1 MVLMVQQ
8 TAAHRLSPHMCFLG
22 RSDAV
27 SPVASS
33 SPCLLLVTETYL
45 RLYAPS
51 SIIASTRAPLHKI
64 SFPGRIAWALPVTY
78 TSQDADEVAESGLV
92 VLAYDGTVHL
102 FSLPSLDIIG
112 TANIDDIVR
121 FPLFKKK
128 EQEEGS
134 LAHLKLFEGD
144 GEGNFYVCGQNGE
157 LVHFN
162 CFDSIEALT
171 PVGSPASMTLYDWD
185 LAHAAHAASQLTQ
198 TGAIN
203 ANVSITE
210 GM

>member
-1 MVLMVQQ
+1 MVWRISVD
-8 TAAHRLSPHMCFLG
+8 RLFSHVCLPG

-33 SPCLLLVTETYL
+33 SPCLLLVTGTYL

-51 SIIASTRAPLHKI
+51 SIIASIRAPLHKI

-78 TSQDADEVAESGLV
+78 TTSQDADEVAESGLI

-121 FPLFKKK
+121 FPLFKKN
-128 EQEEGS
+128 EHEEGS
-134 LAHLKLFEGD
+134 LTHLKLFEGD
-144 GEGNFYVCGQNGE
+144 GEGNVYVCGQNGE

-162 CFDSIEALT
+162 CFDSVDAMT
-171 PVGSPASMTLYDWD
+171 PIGSPASMRLYDWD

-198 TGAIN
+198 AGATN